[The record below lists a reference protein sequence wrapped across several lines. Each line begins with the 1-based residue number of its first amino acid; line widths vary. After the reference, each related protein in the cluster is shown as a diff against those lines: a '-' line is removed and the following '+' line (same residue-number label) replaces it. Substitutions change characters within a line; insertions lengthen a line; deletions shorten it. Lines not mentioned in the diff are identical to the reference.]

1 MTYYAGVPKSTLYI
15 LILAIL
21 ISSLVGERINIIVS
35 LMTITAILLR
45 FHITINE
52 DFLEYKITLFNFA
65 VFRKV
70 FPASEIK
77 RIKFERQGWASKN
90 AAIKAKKGFGFQ
102 ASYFKN
108 ERIIED
114 LEEFAVENKV
124 DIKKTKDFLILE
136 KYYTES

>member
-1 MTYYAGVPKSTLYI
+1 
-15 LILAIL
+15 
-21 ISSLVGERINIIVS
+21 
-35 LMTITAILLR
+35 MTITAILLR
-45 FHITINE
+45 FHLTINVNS
-52 DFLEYKITLFNFA
+52 LEFKITLFNFS

-70 FPASEIK
+70 LPASEIK
-77 RIKFERQGWASKN
+77 IIKFGRQGWASKN

-114 LEEFAVENKV
+114 LEGFAAENKI

>member
-21 ISSLVGERINIIVS
+21 ISSFISERINIIIS
-35 LMTITAILLR
+35 LMTFIAILLR
-45 FHITINE
+45 FHLTINE
-52 DFLEYKITLFNFA
+52 NFLEYKITLFNFA
-65 VFRKV
+65 VLRKV
-70 FPASEIK
+70 LTASEIK
-77 RIKFERQGWASKN
+77 IIKFGRQGWASKN

-114 LEEFAVENKV
+114 LEEFAVQNKI

-136 KYYTES
+136 KYYT